1 MAINTSE
8 RQFESD
14 IEAAFLK
21 EGYRQVSPTLYDATN
36 AVFPEILKEF
46 ISTTQPKEW
55 ARYER
60 FYGSRATEKLVR
72 RLNETVEA
80 RGVLDVMKNGIEDMG
95 IKLKLCYFKPE
106 SSLNQELINLYKKNI
121 LGVTRQFKYSTLNN
135 NSVDMIISIN
145 GVPLFAFEL
154 KDQLK
159 GQDYLNAIQQWKE
172 DRDPKELCFKFNSRF
187 LAYFAV
193 DLYEVWM
200 TTELKGDSTHFVPF
214 NQGSEGPGKAG
225 GAGNPIKD
233 GYITSYLWETAFA
246 PDSTLDLI
254 GKFITVD
261 EAKKEWFVNG
271 VKKSETARRIIFPR
285 YHQYDVVNKIV
296 DSIKTNGSGK
306 NYLIEHSAG
315 SGKSNS
321 IAWIAYRCASAFDI
335 NDAPIFDSVIVV
347 TNRIV
352 LDSQLQDTINSF
364 EHKAGL
370 VECITQQK
378 GSRGLVDAINDRRKI
393 IICTIQ
399 KFLYAYSD
407 FDKLTD
413 RKFAIIID
421 EAHQGQSGESAR
433 TLRKSLIDVEKE
445 KVKYAEENYIDVDEI
460 DEDDQLINE
469 ILAMGY
475 HDNQSFFA
483 FTATPIGKTLELF
496 GTPDEE
502 GVKHPFHTY
511 SMRQAIEEGYIL
523 NVLKNYVT
531 IKEAF
536 QLVKDSEDNPEL
548 IEDKTRKALFRYYKS
563 HDFTIKQKVE
573 MIMENFLNNG
583 RHKINGHGKAM
594 VVTDSRHNAV
604 RYFYEIKDYIKRNK
618 EACAGCDVLVAFS
631 GEVRFDNMA
640 KDEPSLT
647 EANLNKDHQG
657 RYIVGDKKFRQAFR
671 SDEFNIMVVANKYQ
685 TGYDEPYLHS
695 MYIDKKLKSVNAVQT
710 LSRLNRTCS
719 GKTDTFVLDFSNKAD
734 EIKNSFQP
742 FYEETTLE
750 GETNINRVYDFRSQ
764 VESYGLF
771 STQEVDLFMKV
782 MTEGGNNPRKQ
793 DATTLGKLTAIIKV
807 VVDRYAEIDSVDKRF
822 NARDAIMKFVR
833 TYGFVTQLVRLNDT
847 DLYKDYMFCS
857 YLLHA
862 LPKNQVEVI
871 DISDKI
877 RLEYAQLK
885 ETFRGE
891 IELQNTVGTFKPA
904 EPVKAKFKPKKTDT
918 LSRIIDKLND
928 QYGGQFDP
936 GDKVAVDS
944 VFKMLMDDKVVK
956 SRLHEYAKTNDANMF
971 INSIFPTEF
980 QRVLVECFM
989 QNNNAY
995 EKLLGDKS
1003 FQNAVMNVMAK
1014 ELYMTLNNDDDS
1026 GEKDK

>member
-1 MAINTSE
+1 MAIITSE

-14 IEAAFLK
+14 IESAFIK
-21 EGYRQVSPTLYDATN
+21 NGYRQINPSLYDAEN
-36 AVFPEILKEF
+36 ALFPDILKEF
-46 ISTTQPKEW
+46 ISSTQPKEW
-55 ARYER
+55 ARYEK
-60 FYGSRATEKLVR
+60 FYGTKSIEKLIR
-72 RLNETVEA
+72 RFNETVEA

-95 IKLKLCYFKPE
+95 IKLKLCYFRPE
-106 SSLNQELINLYKKNI
+106 STLNQELINLYRKNI
-121 LGVTRQFKYSTLNN
+121 LGITRQFKYSKSNN
-135 NSVDMIISIN
+135 NSIDMVISIN

-172 DRDPKELCFKFNSRF
+172 DRDPKEYCFKFNKRF

-193 DLYEVWM
+193 DLFEVWM
-200 TTELKGDSTHFVPF
+200 TTELKGESTHFLPF
-214 NQGSEGPGKAG
+214 NQGSEGAGKAG
-225 GAGNPIKD
+225 GAGNPVKD
-233 GYITSYLWETAFA
+233 GYITSYLWDIVFA
-246 PDSTLDLI
+246 PNSTFDLI
-254 GKFITVD
+254 NKFITLD
-261 EAKKEWFVNG
+261 ETKKEWFVNG
-271 VKKSETARRIIFPR
+271 VKKSEKTRRLIFPR

-296 DSIKTNGSGK
+296 DSIKENGAGT

-321 IAWIAYRCASAFDI
+321 IAWIAYRCASAFDKKD
-335 NDAPIFDSVIVV
+335 NPIFDSVIVV

-364 EHKAGL
+364 EHRAGL

-399 KFLYAYSD
+399 KFLYAYRD

-445 KVKYAEENYIDVDEI
+445 KIKYAEENDIDVDEI
-460 DEDDQLINE
+460 DEEDELLNE
-469 ILAMGY
+469 ILAMG
-475 HDNQSFFA
+475 HHANQSFFA
-483 FTATPIGKTLELF
+483 FTATPIVKTLELF
-496 GTPDEE
+496 GTKTSS
-502 GVKHPFHTY
+502 GVKRPFHTY
-511 SMRQAIEEGYIL
+511 SMRQAIEEGFIL
-523 NVLKNYVT
+523 NVLKDYLT

-536 QLVKDSEDNPEL
+536 KIVKDSEDNPEL
-548 IEDKTRKALFRYYKS
+548 LEEKAKKALFKYYKS
-563 HDFTIKQKVE
+563 HDFTIKEKVE
-573 MIMENFLNNG
+573 IIMENFLNNG

-594 VVTDSRHNAV
+594 VVADSRHNAV
-604 RYFYEIKDYIKRNK
+604 KYFYEIKDYIKRNK

-631 GEVRFDNMA
+631 GEVRFDDMTT
-640 KDEPSLT
+640 DEPSLT

-685 TGYDEPYLHS
+685 TGYDEPLLHS

-710 LSRLNRTCS
+710 LSRLNRTYP
-719 GKTDTFVLDFSNKAD
+719 GKNDTFVLDFSNNAE
-734 EIKNSFQP
+734 EIKRSFQP

-764 VESYGLF
+764 VDSYGLF
-771 STQEVDLFMKV
+771 TTPEVDEFMKI
-782 MTEGGNNPRKQ
+782 MTDNNGVSRKQ
-793 DATTLGKLTAIIKV
+793 DSTALGRLTAIIKLV
-807 VVDRYAEIDSVDKRF
+807 IDRYQEIESVDTRL

-833 TYGFVTQLVRLNDT
+833 TYGFVTQLVRLNDV

-862 LPKNQVEVI
+862 LPKNMTEKI
-871 DISDKI
+871 NITDKI

-885 ETFRGE
+885 ETFHGE
-891 IELQNTVGTFKPA
+891 IELEKTAGIFKPA
-904 EPVKAKFKPKKTDT
+904 EPVKAKFKPKKIDT
-918 LSRIIDKLND
+918 LERIIHKLND
-928 QYGGQFDP
+928 QYEGDFEP

-944 VFKMLMDDKVVK
+944 VFNMLMEDDLVK
-956 SRLHEYAKTNDANMF
+956 SRLKEYARTNDANMF

-980 QRVLVECFM
+980 QRVLVQCFM

-995 EKLLGDKS
+995 EKLLGDQM
-1003 FQNAVMNVMAK
+1003 FQKAVMDIMAK
-1014 ELYMTLNNDDDS
+1014 ELYKALKGN
-1026 GEKDK
+1026 EDKE